1 MTKDEAVSLKN
12 PAKVRWDIFLHA
24 TTMCSKNNIFL
35 YFIRL
40 SISSQSGCTECS
52 ALMNC

>member
-24 TTMCSKNNIFL
+24 TTMRSKKTKQYIPVF
-35 YFIRL
+35 YQIIDIL
-40 SISSQSGCTECS
+40 SIW
-52 ALMNC
+52 LY